1 MEAPPE
7 KKKENMIPKI
17 RQCVDKWKSEIVRN
31 EEYME
36 QIWRNK
42 EARMK
47 ELEELERMK
56 CSLVFDS
63 EDENEEHE
71 EKEKKIEEKVVK
83 CQEEVIVEQSKSF
96 KPQKEVD
103 FETALAAVIKPFNLQ
118 AMDVD
123 DLKKKAKEL
132 YDIAVKMIVDKYMFE
147 ELIKDQR
154 QKLEDLNEQLD
165 EKMRAKHAKKGVDM
179 HKFYPTKRVHPPK
192 MSIFSKFDKRKGE
205 RLVPFTLTGV
215 PRLASYRPC

>member
-1 MEAPPE
+1 
-7 KKKENMIPKI
+7 
-17 RQCVDKWKSEIVRN
+17 
-31 EEYME
+31 ME

-63 EDENEEHE
+63 EDENEEPE

-83 CQEEVIVEQSKSF
+83 CQEEV
-96 KPQKEVD
+96 VD
-103 FETALAAVIKPFNLQ
+103 FETALAAVIKPFNLLT
-118 AMDVD
+118 MDVD

-132 YDIAVKMIVDKYMFE
+132 YDIAVKMIVDKCMFE
-147 ELIKDQR
+147 ELIKEQR

-205 RLVPFTLTGV
+205 RNYDERKEMYDTGCNG
-215 PRLASYRPC
+215 ARPKMLENMWEQKITAYLNDNISHIIGAKSDDELSDFDE